1 MSRTWARVVGLALF
15 VSTVGATASGL
26 AQPHTGERWVRG
38 RPHRIWGDAS
48 FFANNNQ
55 WAFSPSFGARIR
67 AVDGHVLA
75 QEAFIMDVDIAVRA
89 IGASGAADSFRVG
102 NPYAGLRFGV
112 RNRTWVA
119 RGGVGSTVPVT
130 NAFRDGPEDYT
141 AYALGQAM
149 WGGWSG
155 WLLEPRIQPLILRGD
170 FELHGEYFQVG
181 FDAFFGIVFSY
192 DDRFLRQA
200 TDYAFQTGGF
210 GAWTPIP
217 EIALGARIQ
226 IFFASDWIVGFG
238 GRDEAQVAL
247 LPFFRL
253 QFEPAFV
260 EFRLT
265 MNLDDPYGFAFNG
278 TNGIWAASVTAG
290 GRF

>member
-1 MSRTWARVVGLALF
+1 MRRTWALCAAFVSF
-15 VSTVGATASGL
+15 VSTLGAVAPGL

-38 RPHRIWGDAS
+38 RPHRMWGDAS
-48 FFANNNQ
+48 FFAENDQ
-55 WAFSPSFGARIR
+55 WGFSPSFGARIR

-75 QEAFIMDVDIAVRA
+75 QEAFILDVDIAWRS
-89 IGASGAADSFRVG
+89 IGASGAFDSFRVG
-102 NPYAGLRFGV
+102 NPYGGLRFGV
-112 RNRTWVA
+112 RSRDWVA

-130 NAFRDGPEDYT
+130 NAFRDGTEDHL
-141 AYALGQAM
+141 AYALGQAL

-155 WLLEPRIQPLILRGD
+155 WLLEPNIQPLILRGD

-181 FDAFFGIVFSY
+181 FDAFFAVIFPFE
-192 DDRFLRQA
+192 RPLRNN
-200 TDYAFQTGGF
+200 TEYAFQTGGF

-217 EIALGARIQ
+217 EIALGARLQ
-226 IFFASDWIVGFG
+226 IFFASDWIVGFA

-247 LPFFRL
+247 LPFFRIQL
-253 QFEPAFV
+253 EPAFI

-278 TNGIWAASVTAG
+278 TNGVWAASVAAG

>member
-1 MSRTWARVVGLALF
+1 MRRTWALGAALVLSLSTLLAAAPGF
-15 VSTVGATASGL
+15 

-38 RPHRIWGDAS
+38 RPHRMWGDAS
-48 FFANNNQ
+48 FYARRDQ

-75 QEAFIMDVDIAVRA
+75 QEAFILDVDLAWRA
-89 IGASGAADSFRVG
+89 IAASGAADSFRIG

-112 RNRTWVA
+112 RHGIWVA
-119 RGGVGSTVPVT
+119 RGGIGSTVPIT
-130 NAFRDGPEDYT
+130 NGFRDGAEDYA
-141 AYALGQAM
+141 AYSLGQGL

-155 WLLEPRIQPLILRGD
+155 WLLEPDIQPLILRGD
-170 FELHGEYFQVG
+170 FELHGDNFQIG
-181 FDAFFGIVFSY
+181 FDAFFAVIFPFE
-192 DDRFLRQA
+192 RPIRNN
-200 TDYAFQTGGF
+200 TEYAFQTGGF
-210 GAWTPIP
+210 GAWVPIP
-217 EIALGARIQ
+217 EIALGARLQ
-226 IFFASDWIVGFG
+226 VFFATNWIVGFG
-238 GRDEAQVAL
+238 DRDEAQLAL

-265 MNLDDPYGFAFNG
+265 MNLDEPFGFAFDNNG
-278 TNGIWAASVTAG
+278 MWAVSVAAG